1 MQYELTHTAYAVM
14 LHAHA
19 EHEKKNAHKQIRRE
33 QSPLMSTKLFYF
45 FYIFFLQVGC
55 DPALS
60 HYTSVAKAVVVKL

>member
-45 FYIFFLQVGC
+45 FLQVGC